1 MPCTKQKKTGE
12 TKLETIRSKYMK
24 KFLTLFVALLMFA
37 GVALAEDYSRV
48 RAKHILVD
56 TKAEATKIKAAI
68 DDGANFDYYARTYSK
83 CPSGRNNGELG
94 YFGRGQMVKPFED
107 AAFNGEVGKVSDPVK
122 TQFGWHLI
130 MVEDKVR

>member
-1 MPCTKQKKTGE
+1 
-12 TKLETIRSKYMK
+12 MK
-24 KFLTLFVALLMFA
+24 KFFTLFAALLMLC

-56 TKAEATKIKAAI
+56 TKAEAVKIKAEI

-107 AAFNGEVGKVSDPVK
+107 AAFNGEVGKVSEPVK

-130 MVEDKVR
+130 MVEDKVK